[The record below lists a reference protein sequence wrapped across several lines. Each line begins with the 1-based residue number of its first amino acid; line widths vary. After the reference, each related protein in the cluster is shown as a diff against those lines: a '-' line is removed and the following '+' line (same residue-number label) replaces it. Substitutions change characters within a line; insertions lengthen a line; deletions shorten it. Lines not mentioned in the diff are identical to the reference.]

1 MHVSLI
7 INKAQNINL
16 VITKYITARA
26 CTETMLYKISC
37 EPPSILPVL

>member
-7 INKAQNINL
+7 NNKAQNINL
-16 VITKYITARA
+16 VITKYLTAGA
-26 CTETMLYKISC
+26 CSETMLCKISC